1 MAPALVVPRDLRVG
15 EEAAIVLGFGLSTL
29 AITMRLWTKARLTRK
44 VLLEDYFSL
53 CAYLSFLVY
62 TALAIVIGT
71 NGGDSLHKAYVCP
84 TAPYVLVNVVGKSPL
99 LTWYARCRSSF
110 PKWNPPFTVR

>member
-53 CAYLSFLVY
+53 CAFLSFLAY
-62 TALAIVIGT
+62 IALAIVIGT

-84 TAPYVLVNVVGKSPL
+84 APPCVLVNIVDKSPL
-99 LTWYARCRSSF
+99 LTWYAFRRLSF
-110 PKWNPPFTVR
+110 PKWNPPSTVR